1 MTRVFVAGGA
11 GGVGEGVVRAWLAEG
26 ATVVT
31 ASRSAERRARL
42 RDTTAELPG
51 TLVVLD
57 GAASDPELVSRAR
70 AEHGPFDH
78 AVASVGGGGWKLAP
92 LTVIDEPMFRRVVE
106 DGITAHWLVAR
117 TLVPGLPRTG
127 SYVLVNG
134 GAALEVVPG
143 TGPLS
148 LVARAQLAMAD
159 ILRAEA
165 GEDGPRVTSLIL
177 GTPIATRDR
186 GARIRPE
193 WLRSDDVG
201 TACVRL
207 ARSGAPPRELVLND
221 RAELDRI
228 G

>member
-1 MTRVFVAGGA
+1 
-11 GGVGEGVVRAWLAEG
+11 
-26 ATVVT
+26 
-31 ASRSAERRARL
+31 
-42 RDTTAELPG
+42 
-51 TLVVLD
+51 
-57 GAASDPELVSRAR
+57 
-70 AEHGPFDH
+70 
-78 AVASVGGGGWKLAP
+78 
-92 LTVIDEPMFRRVVE
+92 
-106 DGITAHWLVAR
+106 
-117 TLVPGLPRTG
+117 
-127 SYVLVNG
+127 
-134 GAALEVVPG
+134 
-143 TGPLS
+143 
-148 LVARAQLAMAD
+148 MAD